1 MKSRI
6 NANNHGCIIRE
17 NQQIYPMFAH
27 NVLTNNV
34 TIRGG
39 FVVNK
44 NFQTDAELGKE
55 WVDENE
61 L

>member
-1 MKSRI
+1 MKYTI
-6 NANNHGCIIRE
+6 NTNNHGCIIRDE
-17 NQQIYPMFAH
+17 RQISPLFIH

-55 WVDENE
+55 WVDDNQ